1 MGRISRLAT
10 LGLAAL
16 AAIAV
21 CVFGLAVLGT
31 RNGKQTG
38 ESRGVR
44 RILRMLLL
52 LCVFWLGYLRM
63 EGAFALWHK
72 VEKSLPEDKELI
84 RLSGQVADI
93 REKGDYQ
100 VLTVKTE
107 KMGKV
112 LVYVEEA
119 GADGGVSGRLSG
131 GAANGLYGG
140 VREIGIG
147 QRIAAVGKV
156 SRPKPATNPGQFDL
170 RKYYRSQG
178 ISMMVFATKLEV
190 PKEGEST
197 VSPYFN
203 GLYRFRRKCSR
214 ILGKICEPED
224 EGIFR
229 AAILGEKEG
238 MDEGLKDLYQKSG
251 IAHLLAISGLHLSM
265 LGMGLYGL
273 LRKMG
278 LGYGCSGGLAGAAMV
293 SYGLMTGGSGSALRA
308 VIMLLVSFL
317 AAYLGRSYDLL
328 SALSLAALLLAGSRP
343 FSIGEAGFQL
353 SFGAVLGIGLLGD
366 KLIRGAEVKGG
377 WQKSLVSSLSVQL
390 MTAPVIFWHYF
401 RYPVYGI
408 FLNLLVIPLMAYVIL
423 SGLLGI
429 GLGWLF
435 PVLGVAAVGS
445 GHYILWWYEKLCRI
459 FAVLPGGQ
467 AVFGRPGW
475 GQMAVY
481 YLILWGMIGILG
493 LSGDRIKKL
502 LANIRNGGEECRK
515 NRIKKEESG
524 MNDDDEEED
533 TEKIKIDLWIR
544 RGKRIFL
551 LVCSLCCFFILR
563 PLPQEGCHIAFLD
576 VGQGDGIVIRW
587 ERDEKGKDRRKG
599 QGGAWTV
606 LVDGGSTSEKKLGE
620 NRLEPYLESCG
631 ITWIDA
637 AIVSHGDEDHI
648 SGLRYLLEESE
659 IRIGQLILPELGR
672 QDPAYDRLISAA
684 GRRGTK
690 VAYMKA
696 GDCIEKG
703 KGRFTCLYPEKG
715 ERIDPSDRN
724 QQSLIIKMDYEDFHL
739 LLTGDAD
746 GEGEGRTA
754 ARWGQAGLSDIQ
766 VLKAAHH
773 GSRFS
778 NSKALL
784 EAASPKLAVISYEKG
799 NSYGH
804 PHQETLKRLEEAGV
818 RVLETGEKGA
828 VFMHIEGG
836 RLKCRTYLP

>member
-1 MGRISRLAT
+1 MGRISRLANV
-10 LGLAAL
+10 GLAAL

-21 CVFGLAVLGT
+21 CVFVPVVLGT

-44 RILRMLLL
+44 QILRMLLL

-72 VEKSLPEDKELI
+72 MEKSLPEDKELI
-84 RLSGQVADI
+84 RLSGQAADI
-93 REKGDYQ
+93 REKGNYQ

-112 LVYVEEA
+112 LVYVEEP
-119 GADGGVSGRLSG
+119 
-131 GAANGLYGG
+131 
-140 VREIGIG
+140 REIGIG
-147 QRIAAVGKV
+147 QKIAAVGKV

-178 ISMMVFATKLEV
+178 ISMMVFASKLET
-190 PKEGEST
+190 PEEGKGFI
-197 VSPYFN
+197 SPYFN
-203 GLYRFRRKCSR
+203 GLYRFRRKCSQ
-214 ILGKICEPED
+214 ILGGICQTED
-224 EGIFR
+224 EGVFR

-238 MDEGLKDLYQKSG
+238 MDGELKDLYQKSG

-278 LGYGCSGGLAGAAMV
+278 LGYGCSGVFAGAAMV

-475 GQMAVY
+475 GQMAAY

-493 LSGDRIKKL
+493 LSGGRIRKKL
-502 LANIRNGGEECRK
+502 ADIRDSGKLCWENRDEQGKSGTKDEGEEEEK
-515 NRIKKEESG
+515 GKE
-524 MNDDDEEED
+524 DA
-533 TEKIKIDLWIR
+533 KIDLWIR

-551 LVCSLCCFFILR
+551 LVCSLCCFFVLR
-563 PLPQEGCHIAFLD
+563 PLPQKGCHIAFLD

-599 QGGAWTV
+599 QKRAWTV

-620 NRLEPYLESCG
+620 NRLEPYLEFCG

-648 SGLRYLLEESE
+648 SGLRYLLEEGE

-690 VAYMKA
+690 IAYMKA

-703 KGRFTCLYPEKG
+703 KGRLTCLYPEKE

-818 RVLETGEKGA
+818 RVLGTGEKGA
-828 VFMHIEGG
+828 GFMHIEEG
-836 RLKCRTYLP
+836 RLSCRPYLP